1 MARVADTPS
10 RPTPSRSFAFSYPND
25 FTGSATYVFRNEK
38 MSAVNYRSTAI
49 DFKQYGFT
57 FGGPIIKDRLHFF
70 IAPEWQKRSSAAAGS
85 FIGSGGGASATGTTL
100 NVSPDSIALVQSLV
114 QSKRV

>member
-1 MARVADTPS
+1 MPGSPRGPESRTAEISPS
-10 RPTPSRSFAFSYPND
+10 PDESPDWMRSFHDVSVSVSNARGVDQLWPF
-25 FTGSATYVFRNEK
+25 
-38 MSAVNYRSTAI
+38 
-49 DFKQYGFT
+49 
-57 FGGPIIKDRLHFF
+57 RLHLF

-114 QSKRV
+114 QSKRA